1 MTPQEAIEKL
11 NAFQRFECP
20 EECHGDA
27 DDILLA
33 VLRSNGLS
41 EVADAWD
48 ACRERV
54 GFWYA

>member
-11 NAFQRFECP
+11 NAFQDDDP
-20 EECHGDA
+20 EEVHGDA

-41 EVADAWD
+41 EVADAWE